1 MNKIYMLITVCLL
14 ATASVATAQKKRYP
28 VHELSVSVSGG
39 QSSLL
44 YELDGGRRSGGIGGN
59 IDLGYTYNIKRLFG
73 IVTGVGLSMYNS
85 KLTMDECS
93 SGYSG
98 TDEAGDDFTFNYS
111 LRGYS
116 EKQNVFLFTVPLMLK
131 YSRPLGAKGWTTY
144 YLNGGLKLGV
154 PVGAKASIDSE
165 TVTTSG
171 YYSFEDGTYTDL
183 PQYGFVNGQA
193 GELTDYN
200 LKLNVAAIL
209 ALELGIRFRAG
220 YQKHLMTCA
229 YLDYGLNN
237 MQKVN
242 DRHVL
247 EYQASYPSLFVH
259 NSILNTE
266 LIKKVNLFSFG
277 VKIGLSF

>member
-1 MNKIYMLITVCLL
+1 MLITVCVL

-39 QSSLL
+39 QSNML
-44 YELDGGRRSGGIGGN
+44 YKLDGGTHSGGFGGN
-59 IDLGYTYNIKRLFG
+59 VDIGYTYNIKLLG
-73 IVTGVGLSMYNS
+73 IVTGLGISTYNS
-85 KLTMDECS
+85 KLTIAECS

-116 EKQNVFLFTVPLMLK
+116 EKQNAVLFTVPLMVK
-131 YSRPLGAKGWTTY
+131 YSRPLGSGATTY
-144 YLNGGLKLGV
+144 YASGGLKFGI
-154 PVGAKASIDSE
+154 PISAKASINPG

-183 PQYGFVNGQA
+183 PQYGFVTGQP
-193 GELTDYN
+193 GEQSDYN
-200 LKLNVAAIL
+200 LKLNVATIL
-209 ALELGIRFRAG
+209 ALELGLRFRAG
-220 YQKHLMTCA
+220 YQKHLMTSA

-247 EYQASYPSLFVH
+247 EYQPSDPSRFVH
-259 NSILNTE
+259 NSIINTE
-266 LIKKVNLFSFG
+266 MLKKVNLFSFG
-277 VKIGLSF
+277 VKVGLSF